1 VVSRNILQPQKIK
14 QPVANVA
21 ATVTVQLTNKKRR
34 RVMNIGRLRTI
45 IEDRSDSELVFLAL
59 YDKDE
64 AEELIQNNL
73 MEDFGASND
82 VKLTQEEWVYIYT
95 KMIEDEG
102 IWNEIN
108 ESFRYYINNV
118 VEDRAKGNAA
128 NVNSK

>member
-1 VVSRNILQPQKIK
+1 
-14 QPVANVA
+14 
-21 ATVTVQLTNKKRR
+21 
-34 RVMNIGRLRTI
+34 MNIGRLRTI